1 MSDVL
6 EMVDRLGQAFLARDV
21 EATLA
26 CFVPEDDITY
36 VGSEAGESATGRAAV
51 RELLAGLFARP
62 EAYSWQ
68 ATSATVH
75 SLPGAAF
82 VIADADGA
90 EHGADGTVEP
100 FAYRITGLLSRRSSG
115 AWLWRAVQGS
125 EPTLGADALSVMQRS
140 EPTP

>member
-6 EMVDRLGQAFLARDV
+6 EMVDRLGLTFLARDV
-21 EATLA
+21 DATLA
-26 CFVPEDDITY
+26 CFVPDDDITY

-62 EAYSWQ
+62 AAYTWQ

-82 VIADADGA
+82 VIAEADGTERA
-90 EHGADGTVEP
+90 PDGTVEP
-100 FAYRITGLLSRRSSG
+100 FAYRITGLLSRRPSG
-115 AWLWRAVQGS
+115 AWLWRAVQGA
-125 EPTLGADALSVMQRS
+125 EPAGPAPEPSVQVGAG
-140 EPTP
+140 